1 MYNNQTVNV
10 IMPAYNEASTIYDV
24 VIRVLKQK
32 QVDRLIIVND
42 GSKDNTAEQ
51 IGRAIAND
59 SRAMLIECKTNMGKG
74 SAVILGIKKVKS
86 GIIIIQDADKEY
98 YPEDYP
104 FLLKKL
110 DSNTPVFGYRMRN
123 ERHKYVMGVIAAKVH
138 TILFN
143 LLYKQSIHD
152 VNAGYKVFTTEM
164 ISANSLSQKGFEIDF
179 EIATQLAKNGYK
191 IREVPIRYSGRTFAE
206 GKKIGPKDAINM
218 AIYLI
223 LRRMR

>member
-1 MYNNQTVNV
+1 MYNKQIVNV
-10 IMPAYNEASTIYDV
+10 IMPAYNEEATIYDV
-24 VIRVLKQK
+24 VVRVLKQK
-32 QVDRLIIVND
+32 SVDRLIIVND
-42 GSKDNTAEQ
+42 GSKDKTSEQ
-51 IGRAIAND
+51 IRRAIAKD
-59 SRAMLIECKTNMGKG
+59 DRALLIECKTNNGKG
-74 SAVILGIKKVKS
+74 SAVILGIKEVKS

-104 FLLKKL
+104 MLLEKL
-110 DSNTPVFGYRMRN
+110 DGKTPVFGYRMRN

-143 LLYKQSIHD
+143 LLYNQSIHD
-152 VNAGYKVFTTEM
+152 VNAGYKLFTVDM

-179 EIATQLAKNGYK
+179 EIATQLAKKGYK

-223 LRRMR
+223 SRRIS